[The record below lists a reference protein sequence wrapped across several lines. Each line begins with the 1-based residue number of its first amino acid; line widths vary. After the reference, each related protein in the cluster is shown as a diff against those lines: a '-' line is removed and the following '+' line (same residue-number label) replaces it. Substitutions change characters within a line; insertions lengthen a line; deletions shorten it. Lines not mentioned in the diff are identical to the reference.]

1 MFIDR
6 SVVVYQLFSSY
17 SPIISQTIKIFK
29 IRQIS
34 VTFVNIAFIDYF
46 CRKYHEIQMF
56 SKMKY
61 YIIKHIITIF
71 SLIQLFFFTS
81 CANHE
86 QNFIIGVS
94 QCSNDEWRSRMNEEI
109 SREALFYPNLKVEIR
124 TAKDNN
130 REQIED
136 IEEFIAKGVNL
147 LVVSPNEAEAIT
159 PVVEKAYDRGIP
171 VVLVDRKIASDKY
184 TAFVGGDN
192 YLMGK
197 QIGTYMANRLDG
209 KGKIVE
215 LTGLK
220 GSTPALERHRG
231 MNEVLKEYPSME
243 TISTA
248 DAAWL
253 KEKAEMKFDS
263 ILSVHKDIDMVIAQ
277 NDPMAY
283 GAYQAAM
290 KAGREKEILFVGVDA
305 LAGEKLGVELV
316 ADSTLDA
323 TFIYPTGGDRVIQ
336 VAMDILEGKDYKREN
351 ILSSALVNAGNA
363 RIMQMQ
369 TAHINTL
376 DTKIEVLNNKLD
388 AYLMRY
394 SAQKM
399 FLYACIVILL
409 LLVVL
414 LFFVVRAYWM
424 KIRLNAELSSRKKQL
439 EEQRDRLIDLSEK
452 LEEATKAKL
461 AFFTNVSHDFRTPLT
476 LIADPVKKLMDS
488 ENIRDDERFLL
499 NIVNKNVTVLL
510 RLVNQIM
517 DFRKFENGKLEMHLS
532 EFDIKESVREWAEAF
547 RTLAFRKHISF
558 RISADEGDYR
568 VVADA
573 EMMERITYNLLSN
586 AFKFTPE
593 NGCIGI
599 SLGRNAENG
608 ISMKFSD
615 TGVGMPAEHVRH
627 IFESFYQVDVHH
639 AGSGI
644 GLALVKAFVEMHHG
658 KIEVESK
665 EGNGTVFAIDIPAR
679 QDGRIYHDI
688 DRKAVLNSLKEGAVV
703 MASQESLTAEGGTSG
718 GGYGRNGDRHEAVV
732 LVIDD
737 NQDVRDYVKSLLEGH
752 YTVMEAANGSEGLK
766 SAIANVPDVIICDV
780 MMPVMDGMECCRR
793 LKAEPR
799 TSHIPVMML
808 TAYSMDEQK
817 IKGYECGADSYISKP
832 FSSELL
838 MARLRNLIENR
849 NRLKDF
855 FGDKVTTSTTP
866 LADADKGFVEKLRR
880 LIEENMGNTDFSV
893 EDMGEKIGF
902 SRVQLY
908 RKAKALTGYTP
919 NELLRIARLN
929 KANAIIKTAAGK
941 SISEIA
947 YEVGFSSPSYF
958 TKCYKEFFGENP
970 TEVLRKR

>member
-17 SPIISQTIKIFK
+17 SPKISQTIKILK

-46 CRKYHEIQMF
+46 CKKYHEVQMF

-109 SREALFYPNLKVEIR
+109 SRESLFYPNLKVEIR

-136 IEEFIAKGVNL
+136 IEEFIAKGVDL
-147 LVVSPNEAEAIT
+147 LVVSPNEAKAIT

-231 MNEVLKEYPSME
+231 MNEVLREYPSME
-243 TISTA
+243 TISAA
-248 DAAWL
+248 DAGWL
-253 KEKAEMKFDS
+253 EEKAEMKFDS

-283 GAYQAAM
+283 GAYRAAM
-290 KAGREKEILFVGVDA
+290 KAGREKEMLFVGVDA

-316 ADSTLDA
+316 ADGTLDA

-336 VAMDILEGKDYKREN
+336 VAMDILEGRDYKREN

-369 TAHINTL
+369 TAHIGTL

-399 FLYACIVILL
+399 FLYACIVILFL
-409 LLVVL
+409 LAVL

-439 EEQRDRLIDLSEK
+439 EEQRDQLIDLSEK

-476 LIADPVKKLMDS
+476 LIADPVKRLMESDS
-488 ENIRDDERFLL
+488 LKDSDKFLL
-499 NIVNKNVTVLL
+499 NIINKNVTVLL
-510 RLVNQIM
+510 RLINQIM

-532 EFDIKESVREWAEAF
+532 EFNIRDCMKEWAEAF
-547 RTLAFRKHISF
+547 RTLAYRKHITF
-558 RISADEGDYR
+558 RFNAEDGDYNII
-568 VVADA
+568 ADA

-593 NGCIGI
+593 NGCINIYI
-599 SLGRNAENG
+599 SRTNDDK
-608 ISMKFSD
+608 ISMKFTD
-615 TGVGMPAEHVRH
+615 TGVGMPAEHVKH
-627 IFESFYQVDVHH
+627 IFESFYQIDVHH

-658 KIEVESK
+658 NINVESS
-665 EGNGTVFAIDIPAR
+665 EGCGTAFTINIPVKQNGTVSIS
-679 QDGRIYHDI
+679 I
-688 DRKAVLNSLKEGAVV
+688 DRKAILNNLKEGAVV
-703 MASQESLTAEGGTSG
+703 MADQESLTAENKNIHNNEKSRGI
-718 GGYGRNGDRHEAVV
+718 V
-732 LVIDD
+732 LIIDD
-737 NQDVRDYVKSLLEGH
+737 NQDVRDYVKSLLEEE
-752 YTVMEAANGSEGLK
+752 YSVIEAANGEEGLK
-766 SAIANVPDVIICDV
+766 IAIANVPDIIICDV

-838 MARLRNLIENR
+838 MARLHNLIDNR

-866 LADADKGFVEKLRR
+866 LTDTDKGFVEKLRK

-929 KANAIIKTAAGK
+929 KANAIIKTATEK

-970 TEVLRKR
+970 TEVLRKK

>member
-1 MFIDR
+1 MKHR
-6 SVVVYQLFSSY
+6 
-17 SPIISQTIKIFK
+17 II
-29 IRQIS
+29 R
-34 VTFVNIAFIDYF
+34 
-46 CRKYHEIQMF
+46 
-56 SKMKY
+56 
-61 YIIKHIITIF
+61 HIITIF
-71 SLIQLFFFTS
+71 SIIQLFIIAS
-81 CANHE
+81 CADQE
-86 QNFIIGVS
+86 RNFIIGVS
-94 QCSNDEWRSRMNEEI
+94 QCSDDEWRSRMNTEI

-124 TAKDNN
+124 TAEDDN

-136 IEEFIAKGVNL
+136 IEGFIAGGVDL
-147 LVVSPNEAEAIT
+147 LVVAPNEAEAIT

-197 QIGTYMANRLDG
+197 QIGTYMANRLGG

-220 GSTPALERHRG
+220 GSTPARERHRG
-231 MNEVLKEYPSME
+231 MKEALREFPRME
-243 TISTA
+243 IVSTA
-248 DAAWL
+248 DAGWL
-253 KEKAEMKFDS
+253 KERAEMKFDS
-263 ILSVHKDIDMVIAQ
+263 ILGVHGDIDMVIAH

-283 GAYQAAM
+283 GAYRAAA
-290 KAGREKEILFVGVDA
+290 KAGRAEEMMFVGVDA
-305 LAGEKLGVELV
+305 LTGEKLGVDLV
-316 ADSTLDA
+316 ADGTLDA
-323 TFIYPTGGDRVIQ
+323 SFIYPTGGDRVIQ
-336 VAMDILEGKDYKREN
+336 VAMDILEGRNFGREN
-351 ILSSALVNAGNA
+351 ILQSALVNEGNA

-369 TAHINTL
+369 TAHIGTL
-376 DTKIEVLNNKLD
+376 DAKIEVLNDRLD

-399 FLYACIVILL
+399 FLYACIVILFL
-409 LLVVL
+409 LAVL

-424 KIRLNAELSSRKKQL
+424 KIRLNAELSKQKQQL
-439 EEQRDRLIDLSEK
+439 EEQRDQLIDLSQK

-476 LIADPVKKLMDS
+476 LIADPVKKLLNS

-499 NIVNKNVTVLL
+499 NIINKNVTVLL
-510 RLVNQIM
+510 RLINQIM

-532 EFDIKESVREWAEAF
+532 EFNIKDCMKEWAEAF
-547 RTLAFRKHISF
+547 RTLAFRKHITF
-558 RISADEGDYR
+558 KITADDGDYN

-599 SLGRNAENG
+599 SLSKNAENG

-665 EGNGTVFAIDIPAR
+665 EGNGTVFAIEIPAR

-688 DRKAVLNSLKEGAVV
+688 DRKAVLNNLKEGAVV
-703 MASQESLTAEGGTSG
+703 MASQESLTAEGYTSG
-718 GGYGRNGDRHEAVV
+718 GGCTRNGDRHEAVV

-880 LIEENMGNTDFSV
+880 LIEENMGDAGFSV

>member
-1 MFIDR
+1 MKHF
-6 SVVVYQLFSSY
+6 L
-17 SPIISQTIKIFK
+17 IK
-29 IRQIS
+29 
-34 VTFVNIAFIDYF
+34 YF
-46 CRKYHEIQMF
+46 AL
-56 SKMKY
+56 
-61 YIIKHIITIF
+61 ITIIL
-71 SLIQLFFFTS
+71 SIVSS
-81 CANHE
+81 CKRNE
-86 QNFIIGVS
+86 PDFIIGVS
-94 QCSNDEWRSRMNEEI
+94 QCSDDEWRSRMNEEI
-109 SREALFYPNLKVEIR
+109 IREALFYPNLKVEIR
-124 TAKDNN
+124 TVEDNN
-130 REQIED
+130 QEQIKD
-136 IEEFIAKGVNL
+136 IEEFIANDVNL
-147 LVVSPNEAEAIT
+147 IVVSPNEAKAIT
-159 PVVEKAYDRGIP
+159 PVVEKAYDLGIP
-171 VVLVDRKIASDKY
+171 VVLVDRKITSDKY

-197 QIGTYMANRLDG
+197 QIGIYIANRLNG

-220 GSTPALERHRG
+220 GSTPALERHNG
-231 MNEVLKEYPSME
+231 MNEVLKEYPSIE
-243 TISTA
+243 IIATT

-253 KEKAEMKFDS
+253 KNKAETKFDS
-263 ILSVHKDIDMVIAQ
+263 ILSIHKDIDMVIAQ

-283 GAYQAAM
+283 GAYQAAT
-290 KAGREKEILFVGVDA
+290 KVGREKEMLFVGVDA

-316 ADSTLDA
+316 ADSILDA
-323 TFIYPTGGDRVIQ
+323 TFIYPTGGDKVIQ
-336 VAMDILEGKDYKREN
+336 VAMDILKKRDFEREN

-369 TAHINTL
+369 TSHINTL
-376 DTKIEVLNNKLD
+376 DEKIEMLNAKLD
-388 AYLMRY
+388 AFLMRY

-399 FLYACIVILL
+399 FLYACIVILFL
-409 LLVVL
+409 LAVL

-424 KIRLNAELSSRKKQL
+424 KIRLNAELSSQKKQL
-439 EEQRDRLIDLSEK
+439 EEQRDQLIDLSKK

-476 LIADPVKKLMDS
+476 LIADPVKKLLNS
-488 ENIRDDERFLL
+488 ENIRDNERFLL
-499 NIVNKNVTVLL
+499 NIINKNVTVLL
-510 RLVNQIM
+510 RLINQIM

-532 EFDIKESVREWAEAF
+532 EFNIKNCMKEWSEAF
-547 RTLAFRKHISF
+547 RTLAFRKHITF
-558 RISADEGDYR
+558 KITADDGDYN

-593 NGCIGI
+593 NGNI
-599 SLGRNAENG
+599 SICLSKNTENN

-627 IFESFYQVDVHH
+627 IFESFYQIDVHH

-658 KIEVESK
+658 KIDVESK
-665 EGNGTVFAIDIPAR
+665 EGNGTVFTINIPTK
-679 QDGRIYHDI
+679 QDGKIYHDI
-688 DRKAVLNSLKEGAVV
+688 DRKAVLNNLKEGAVV
-703 MASQESLTAEGGTSG
+703 MAGQESLSAESCISKEKGG
-718 GGYGRNGDRHEAVV
+718 HETVV
-732 LVIDD
+732 LIIDD
-737 NQDVRDYVKSLLEGH
+737 NQDVRDYVKSLLNEH
-752 YTVMEAANGSEGLK
+752 YTVLEAANGSEGLK
-766 SAIANVPDVIICDV
+766 QAITNVPDVIICDV
-780 MMPVMDGMECCRR
+780 MMPVMDGMECCKR

-838 MARLRNLIENR
+838 MARLRNLIDNR

-866 LADADKGFVEKLRR
+866 LTDTDKGFVEKLRK

-929 KANAIIKTAAGK
+929 KANAIIKTATEK

-958 TKCYKEFFGENP
+958 TKCYKEFFGESP
-970 TEVLRKR
+970 TDVLKKR